1 MHVSSSVRWSAELR
15 LSTWVGWR
23 TMMIDI
29 VGNISRLG
37 VSDACNARLDLFGG
51 WILRGWMWTV
61 DEEVCGFIYTC
72 IVVLVSIVV

>member
-1 MHVSSSVRWSAELR
+1 
-15 LSTWVGWR
+15 
-23 TMMIDI
+23 MMIDI

-61 DEEVCGFIYTC
+61 DEEVCGFTYT
-72 IVVLVSIVV
+72 